1 MLRPISRALERKNK
15 TGVERIVVLHG
26 GMVPAP
32 RIALGPK
39 CQIAVIGESCTK
51 SESSILSGL
60 AYWLECKRIVMSVRQ
75 FPHFVVRSLIFVSFM
90 TGSNLSV
97 FAEDTNAGK
106 MDYEASCAACHGKNG
121 KGDGPVSEEMRTK
134 PPDLTLIAKRNGGVF
149 PTQVLYQVVDGR
161 RTIRAHG
168 SFEMPIWGFVFRS
181 SGSEDVARERILAI
195 IGYLKN
201 IQEK

>member
-1 MLRPISRALERKNK
+1 
-15 TGVERIVVLHG
+15 
-26 GMVPAP
+26 
-32 RIALGPK
+32 
-39 CQIAVIGESCTK
+39 
-51 SESSILSGL
+51 
-60 AYWLECKRIVMSVRQ
+60 MSVHQ
-75 FPHFVVRSLIFVSFM
+75 FPNFVVRSLIFVSFI
-90 TGSNLSV
+90 TGTNLSV

-121 KGDGPVSEEMRTK
+121 KGDGPISEELRTK
-134 PPDLTLIAKRNGGVF
+134 PSDLTLIAKRNGGVF
-149 PTQVLYQVVDGR
+149 PTGVLYQVIDGR